1 MQSLQAVSLLWSV
14 GLEHLSPVVIL
25 RFKRLRKNPC
35 HAAQH
40 VGGCDDDNQHDEQVE
55 REEVDCYVVF
65 ICLMFYYKVPPFV

>member
-35 HAAQH
+35 HAAQQH
-40 VGGCDDDNQHDEQVE
+40 VGGCDDDNLHDELVE
-55 REEVDCYVVF
+55 REEVSRVF
-65 ICLMFYYKVPPFV
+65 YLLNVLL